1 MKLKYRSADHLG
13 PEHRGH
19 RVTVRRKL
27 AEGGYS
33 DVVGVLEHIDISSV
47 TVRTHKGD
55 TVTITRSEIAAARV
69 VEAPPPRN
77 PANPA
82 PG

>member
-1 MKLKYRSADHLG
+1 MEYRSVDHLG
-13 PEHRGH
+13 PQHQGH

-27 AEGGYS
+27 HEGGYS

-47 TVRTHKGD
+47 RVRNHKGVA
-55 TVTITRSEIAAARV
+55 VTIPRSEIAAARV
-69 VEAPPPRN
+69 VETSPLRN
-77 PANPA
+77 PSNPA

>member
-1 MKLKYRSADHLG
+1 MSFEYRSVDHLG
-13 PEHRGH
+13 SQHQGH
-19 RVTVRRKL
+19 RVTVRRTL
-27 AEGGYS
+27 PEGGYS

-47 TVRTHKGD
+47 RVRNHKG
-55 TVTITRSEIAAARV
+55 VAITIPRSEIVASRV
-69 VEAPPPRN
+69 VEAAPLKN